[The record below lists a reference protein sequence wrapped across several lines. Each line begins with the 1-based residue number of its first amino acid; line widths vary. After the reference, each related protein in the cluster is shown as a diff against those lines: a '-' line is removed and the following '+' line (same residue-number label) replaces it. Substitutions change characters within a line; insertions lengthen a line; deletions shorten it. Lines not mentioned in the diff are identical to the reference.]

1 MALETID
8 EKILTELGTSHPELI
23 FLRKIGKIHRAA
35 WLIAQAREDG
45 YLLPDNWE
53 GLMTYLTDAQGI
65 SDNLRLESITDE
77 TLTLAGLS
85 RSEVQSWFRHIPE

>member
-1 MALETID
+1 MTLETID
-8 EKILTELGTSHPELI
+8 QKILTELGTSHSELI
-23 FLRKIGKIHRAA
+23 FLRKIGKIHRAV

-45 YLLPDNWE
+45 YLLSDNWE
-53 GLMTYLTDAQGI
+53 GLMTYLADAQGT
-65 SDNLRLESITDE
+65 SDNLRLESITDD